1 MPLRPRP
8 GRGLRAGDRP
18 DPRGAQRWS
27 PRPTRPYAGTPL
39 ASPDTMIE
47 EVGVAEGTSDERPR
61 ERLLASGPEALASAE
76 LLALVL
82 GSGSPGRPASAL
94 AARLLERFGGIRGLA
109 QRSPREL
116 ATEAGVGTAR
126 ATAIAAALELGRRVA
141 ETRLLPGARLG
152 GSADVFRHYHL
163 RLRDLKR
170 ERFLALLLDGK
181 HRLAGEILV
190 SEGTLTASLVHP
202 REAFAPAVRESAA
215 ALVFVH
221 NHPSGDPAP
230 SREDLDLTRRLVAV
244 GDLLGVRVLDHVIVG
259 DGRYHSFAD
268 AGRLGRAE

>member
-1 MPLRPRP
+1 MGEDGP
-8 GRGLRAGDRP
+8 
-18 DPRGAQRWS
+18 
-27 PRPTRPYAGTPL
+27 
-39 ASPDTMIE
+39 
-47 EVGVAEGTSDERPR
+47 VGGESSEERPR
-61 ERLLASGPEALASAE
+61 ERLLATGPEGLASAE

-82 GSGSPGRPASAL
+82 GSGGPGRPASAL
-94 AARLLERFGGIRGLA
+94 ASRLLARFGSVRSLA
-109 QRSPREL
+109 SRSPREL
-116 ATEAGVGTAR
+116 ATEPGVGPAR
-126 ATAIAAALELGRRVA
+126 AAALAAALELGRRVA

-181 HRLAGEILV
+181 HRLAGETLV

-230 SREDLDLTRRLVAV
+230 SREDIDLTRRLVAV
-244 GDLLGVRVLDHVIVG
+244 GDLLGIRVLDHVIVG
-259 DGRYHSFAD
+259 DGRYESFAD
-268 AGRLGRAE
+268 AGRLAGRE